1 MSEENYNLTDEDV
14 NAILNELNGSI
25 DSAAIENSD
34 ENPTEQNS
42 TDSAEDNSN
51 ESETPVAGNS
61 TEDSPNEDSP
71 NENPTTEES
80 VIVEPVMEEI
90 HLNND
95 STMNENRSRFSGAPW
110 FNAVAEERCFILGA
124 GGIGS
129 WTAYHIA
136 KLGTAIC
143 QVDNDMVSAQNL
155 AGQLFA
161 IDDIGNY
168 KVNALGNLIKRLD
181 DEYKYSGIEVRLMSD
196 EQYDRYIMP
205 ITISCVDNMEARKN
219 LFRAWKKSEYKAL
232 FIDGRLSADTLQ
244 VFCITGQDEAY
255 MKEYEEKWLFSDA
268 EADEGVCSFKQTSYM
283 ACMIGSIITNLFIN
297 YVANRATGDYY
308 DLPFFIE
315 YNAPYVLFKIQ
326 K

>member
-1 MSEENYNLTDEDV
+1 MNEENYNLTDEDV

-42 TDSAEDNSN
+42 TNSAEDNSN

-61 TEDSPNEDSP
+61 TEDSPNEDS
-71 NENPTTEES
+71 TTEEP
-80 VIVEPVMEEI
+80 VIVEPVMENI
-90 HLNND
+90 PLNND

-110 FNAVAEERCFILGA
+110 FNAVAEERCLILGA

-136 KLGTAIC
+136 KLGTSIC
-143 QVDNDMVSAQNL
+143 QVDNDRVSAQNL
-155 AGQLFA
+155 AGQLFT
-161 IDDIGNY
+161 ISDIGNY
-168 KVNALGNLIKRLD
+168 KVSALGNLIQRLN
-181 DEYKYSGIEVRLMSD
+181 DEYKYSGREVRLMSD

-205 ITISCVDNMEARKN
+205 ITISCVDNMEARKK
-219 LFRAWKKSEYKAL
+219 LFRAWKRHEYRAL
-232 FIDGRLSADTLQ
+232 FLDGRLSADTLQ

-297 YVANRATGDYY
+297 YVANRVTGDYY

-315 YNAPYVLFKIQ
+315 YNAPYVLFKTQ

>member
-1 MSEENYNLTDEDV
+1 MNEENYNLTDEDV
-14 NAILNELNGSI
+14 NAILNELNGGI
-25 DSAAIENSD
+25 DSAAIENSI
-34 ENPTEQNS
+34 ENSEENS

-51 ESETPVAGNS
+51 ESENSEENS
-61 TEDSPNEDSP
+61 TIEDSTIEDSP
-71 NENPTTEES
+71 NENPTTEEL
-80 VIVEPVMEEI
+80 VIVEPVMGEI

-110 FNAVAEERCFILGA
+110 FNAVANERCFILGA

-136 KLGTAIC
+136 KLGTSIC
-143 QVDNDMVSAQNL
+143 QVDNDRVSVQNL

-161 IDDIGNY
+161 IGDIGNY
-168 KVNALGNLIKRLD
+168 KVSALGNLIQRLN
-181 DEYKYSGIEVRLMSD
+181 DEYKYSGREVRLMSD

-205 ITISCVDNMEARKN
+205 ITISCVDNMEARKK
-219 LFRAWKKSEYKAL
+219 LFRAWKIQEYRAL
-232 FIDGRLSADTLQ
+232 FLDGRLSADTLQ

-297 YVANRATGDYY
+297 YVANRDTGDYY
-308 DLPFFIE
+308 DLPFFTE
-315 YNAPYVLFKIQ
+315 YNAPYVLFKTQ

>member
-1 MSEENYNLTDEDV
+1 MNEENYSLTDEDV
-14 NAILNELNGSI
+14 NAIMNELNASI
-25 DSAAIENSD
+25 VGTAPDI
-34 ENPTEQNS
+34 T
-42 TDSAEDNSN
+42 EDNSP
-51 ESETPVAGNS
+51 ESENS
-61 TEDSPNEDSP
+61 EENSATQNPT
-71 NENPTTEES
+71 NENPTTTEEPA
-80 VIVEPVMEEI
+80 IVEPVMENI
-90 HLNND
+90 PLNND
-95 STMNENRSRFSGAPW
+95 STINENRSRFSGAPW
-110 FNAVAEERCFILGA
+110 FNAVANERCFILGA

-136 KLGTAIC
+136 KLGTSIC
-143 QVDNDMVSAQNL
+143 QVDDDRVSAQNL

-161 IDDIGNY
+161 IGDIRKY
-168 KVNALGNLIKRLD
+168 KVSALGNLIQRLNT
-181 DEYKYSGIEVRLMSD
+181 EYKYSGREVRLMSD

-205 ITISCVDNMEARKN
+205 ITISCVDNMEARKK
-219 LFRAWKKSEYKAL
+219 LFRAWKRQEYRAL
-232 FIDGRLSADTLQ
+232 FLDGRLSADTLQ
-244 VFCITGQDEAY
+244 VFCITGNDEAY

-315 YNAPYVLFKIQ
+315 YNAPYVLFKTQ

>member
-1 MSEENYNLTDEDV
+1 MNEENYSLTDEDV

-25 DSAAIENSD
+25 DSAAIEDSN

-71 NENPTTEES
+71 NENPITEEP

-110 FNAVAEERCFILGA
+110 FNAVAEERCLILGA

-136 KLGTAIC
+136 KLGTSIC
-143 QVDNDMVSAQNL
+143 QVDNDRVSAQNL
-155 AGQLFA
+155 AGQLFT
-161 IDDIGNY
+161 IIDIGNY
-168 KVNALGNLIKRLD
+168 KVSALGNLIQRLN
-181 DEYKYSGIEVRLMSD
+181 DEYKYSGREVRLMSD

-219 LFRAWKKSEYKAL
+219 LFRAWKRQEYKAL
-232 FIDGRLSADTLQ
+232 FLDGRLSADTLQ

-297 YVANRATGDYY
+297 YVAMKATGDYY

-315 YNAPYVLFKIQ
+315 YNAPYVLFKTQ

>member
-1 MSEENYNLTDEDV
+1 MNEENYNLTDEDV

-25 DSAAIENSD
+25 DIAVIEDSD

-42 TDSAEDNSN
+42 NDSAEDTSQ
-51 ESETPVAGNS
+51 ESENS
-61 TEDSPNEDSP
+61 EEDSATQNPT
-71 NENPTTEES
+71 NENPTTEEPA
-80 VIVEPVMEEI
+80 IVEPVMENI
-90 HLNND
+90 PLNND

-143 QVDNDMVSAQNL
+143 QVDNDRVSAQNL

-161 IDDIGNY
+161 IGDIGNY
-168 KVNALGNLIKRLD
+168 KVSALGNLIQRLN
-181 DEYKYSGIEVRLMSD
+181 DEYKYSGREVRLMSD

-205 ITISCVDNMEARKN
+205 ITISCVDNMEARKK
-219 LFRAWKKSEYKAL
+219 LFRAWKRSEYRAL
-232 FIDGRLSADTLQ
+232 FLDGRLSADTLQ
-244 VFCITGQDEAY
+244 VFCITGNDEAY

-283 ACMIGSIITNLFIN
+283 ACMIGSILANLFIN

-315 YNAPYVLFKIQ
+315 YNAPYVLFKTQ